1 MLWRDAVLIRKFWR
15 LLLLVSVLLSASALA
30 EGVVINEV
38 MSRNTLYIPVE
49 DSYAGWIEVCNQS
62 DAAVD
67 ISGWYLTD
75 SAIFKNAFRFK
86 DTVLQPGE
94 TAIVYAAGVAES
106 MYEPVNIAEFKI
118 SKAGDTLV
126 LTDSRGDA
134 VDTVSVPALGVDEAW
149 ARDAVT
155 GEWSATFEATPGM
168 TNTRE
173 NYAALAQTL
182 LQGDSQ
188 VVISEA
194 MASNKSFFSENDNP
208 DWIELYNQG
217 AQAVDLSGWL
227 ISDDPEAPS
236 TGYTLQG
243 VVLSPGEYLVI
254 YADGHDYVDESG
266 NIHANFSLSSNGETL
281 VLLDAMGRT
290 ASRMAFGALG
300 ADISCSRQN
309 DGTTTIELTASP
321 GWPNTE
327 NGARQ
332 ALLSTSAS
340 VGLNYNEYGLYINE
354 VMACTDVT
362 NLDKQSY
369 DWVEIVNLS
378 ENTIDLSGYGLSD
391 RENRPRKWQFP
402 EGTTIAPGG
411 YVLVALT
418 GDEDAVCNVTKNQYR
433 ATFSLAATGGE
444 MLVLATPDGTIID
457 SVGLG
462 EQKQNVSFG
471 RPVTGD
477 TYAYFTTS
485 TPGAVNSGTGYDRIA
500 AKVQF
505 SVPGGVVQGDSVTVA
520 LTAEQGM
527 TIYYTLDATEPTLS
541 SSVYTGPIG
550 ISQNTVV
557 RAVAYCDGAVY
568 SQIATQTYIFNED
581 TSLRVV
587 SVVAEPEELY
597 GSNGIIANSS
607 KRRAVN
613 ANVEVYTEYGDQ
625 LLDQGC
631 RMQLMGAGSLK
642 QSQKSMRLMADA
654 AYGDN
659 LFRAALFDGR
669 DYTEYDSFVLRSSG
683 QDSWKTRMHDSI
695 LTSLLEGSC
704 VMYQETETC
713 VVYINGQYYGH
724 MNMRERVNAESIC
737 QFHGWD
743 DPENLDI
750 LENKGIVVQGSRA
763 DWVELMKWVS
773 DTDLSLDSNVDL
785 LAEQVDIENYL
796 TYVAFQQYIANNDLG
811 NVRWYRNTAQDGK
824 WRFVVYD
831 TDLSFQTDQNSLE
844 RWLKKGG
851 VGSITKQDNTLF
863 RGMMQNEKLR
873 QQFLTILG
881 EMMAGPWSTEA
892 IQAKVD
898 ARYAEI
904 HDDAV
909 QTFVYFGE
917 GTEAKWNKAV
927 KRFYNYAA
935 VRPAK
940 FLGYI
945 QETLGFTESEM
956 RVYFGD
962 VMDKINGVDDDALED
977 VFESEETLIQEN
989 PREEEDS
996 TEAEDTVEEAPAVQE
1011 FAELGD

>member
-1 MLWRDAVLIRKFWR
+1 MRKFLHMLLILCVLI
-15 LLLLVSVLLSASALA
+15 SASAVA

-49 DSYAGWIEVCNQS
+49 DAYAGWVEVCNGS
-62 DAAVD
+62 DEAVD

-75 SAIFKNAFRFK
+75 SEIFKNAFRFK

-94 TAIVYAAGVAES
+94 TAIVYVAGVAES
-106 MYEPVNIAEFKI
+106 AYEPVNIAEFKV
-118 SKAGDTLV
+118 SKAGDTLM

-134 VDTVSVPALGVDEAW
+134 VDIVFVPALGVDEAW
-149 ARDAVT
+149 ARDSET
-155 GEWSATFEATPGM
+155 GEWAATFEATPGM
-168 TNTRE
+168 LNTRE
-173 NYAALAQTL
+173 NYAALAQSL

-194 MASNKSFFSENDNP
+194 MSSNKSFFAEHNNP

-217 AQAVDLSGWL
+217 AQAVDLTGWL
-227 ISDDPEAPS
+227 ISDDPEEPS
-236 TGYTLQG
+236 AGYTLQG
-243 VVLSPGEYLVI
+243 VVLNPGEYLVI
-254 YADGHDYVDESG
+254 YADGRDYVDESG
-266 NIHANFSLSSNGETL
+266 NVHANFSLSANGETL
-281 VLLDAMGRT
+281 VLLDGMGST
-290 ASRMAFGALG
+290 ASRMAFGAMN
-300 ADISCSRQN
+300 ADASCSRLN
-309 DGTTTIELTASP
+309 DGTTTTALTASP

-340 VGLNYNEYGLYINE
+340 ENLNFNEYGLYINE

-391 RENRPRKWQFP
+391 RESRPRKWQFP
-402 EGTTIAPGG
+402 EGTSIAPGG
-411 YVLVALT
+411 YILVALT
-418 GDEDAVCNVTKNQYR
+418 GNEDAVCNVTKNQYR

-462 EQKQNVSFG
+462 EQKQNISFG

-485 TPGAVNSGTGYDRIA
+485 TPGAANSGTGYSSIA

-505 SVPGGVVQGDSVTVA
+505 SVPGGVVEGESVTVA
-520 LTAEQGM
+520 LTAGQGM
-527 TIYYTLDATEPTLS
+527 TIYYTLDSTEPTLS
-541 SSVYTGPIG
+541 ANVYTAPIT
-550 ISQNTVV
+550 INKNTVV
-557 RAVAYCDGAVY
+557 RAVAYQEGAVY
-568 SQIATQTYIFNED
+568 SQIATQTYLFNED

-597 GSNGIIANSS
+597 GSDGIIANSS

-613 ANVEVYTEYGDQ
+613 ANVEVYTEHGDQ

-659 LFRAALFDGR
+659 LFRAALFDDR

-695 LTSLLEGSC
+695 LTSLLEDTC
-704 VMYQETETC
+704 VMYQETELC
-713 VVYINGQYYGH
+713 VVYVNGQYYGH

-737 QFHGWD
+737 QFHSWD
-743 DPENLDI
+743 DPDNVDI
-750 LENKGIVVQGSRA
+750 LENKGIVVQGSRE
-763 DWVELMKWVS
+763 DWVELMEWVE
-773 DTDLSLDSNVDL
+773 DTDFSLDSNVDI

-796 TYVAFQQYIANNDLG
+796 TYVAFQQFIANNDLG

-824 WRFVVYD
+824 WRFIAYD
-831 TDLSFQTDQNSLE
+831 TDLSFQTDQNSLS

-863 RGMMQNEKLR
+863 RGLMGNEKMQ

-898 ARYAEI
+898 ERYAEI

-962 VMDKINGVDDDALED
+962 VMDQIAGVESAADED
-977 VFESEETLIQEN
+977 VFENEETLIQEN
-989 PREEEDS
+989 PREEGDET